1 MRICIISIQSDE
13 IDMDF
18 ADVETNWGDQQ
29 ANEDR
34 EDYVVSLVDTG
45 QHYHLDEQQDVH
57 VEQED
62 KS

>member
-1 MRICIISIQSDE
+1 
-13 IDMDF
+13 MDF

-34 EDYVVSLVDTG
+34 EDYVVSLVDTR